1 MESTQI
7 VRIVAIV
14 LAVIILGILVMRM
27 RSRKS
32 KS

>member
-1 MESTQI
+1 MELTQI
-7 VRIVAIV
+7 IRIVAAV

>member
-1 MESTQI
+1 MDTTQI
-7 VRIVAIV
+7 IRVVAMV